1 MSQSSDLG
9 TLQPYTA
16 LPNSGTPRVVNGVT
30 TLAQSSDVQTA
41 FPGTTLTPTKSF
53 TFPWR
58 GQQLNF
64 RAGQSAHV
72 EADLLAALSAASAPY
87 NTP

>member
-1 MSQSSDLG
+1 MTQQSDLG
-9 TLQPYTA
+9 TLQPFTA
-16 LPNSGTPRVVNGVT
+16 LPNSGTPRVINGVT
-30 TLAQSSDVQTA
+30 TLAQSADVQAA
-41 FPGTTLTPTKSF
+41 FSGTTITPSKSF

-58 GQQLNF
+58 GSYLNF

-87 NTP
+87 TTP